1 MRAYD
6 QQPPADGA
14 APPSLGTT
22 VEAVLT
28 AWQALRLHGPYGHE
42 TAICWVPGVGQF
54 QLAARTPGD
63 WQLQAVE
70 RGNGRLPSWR
80 EATTDESAAVREAIA
95 CGYAEIRSS
104 PTCSPYRNAAGAGR
118 VLHRATGRAL
128 GRP

>member
-1 MRAYD
+1 MRD
-6 QQPPADGA
+6 FNQPTRADRA

-22 VEAVLT
+22 VQAVLT

-42 TAICWVPGVGQF
+42 TAICWVPGVGHF
-54 QLAARTPGD
+54 QLADGTPGD

-70 RGNGRLPSWR
+70 RGNGGLPSCR
-80 EATTDESAAVREAIA
+80 VATADEVTAVLDALA
-95 CGYAEIRSS
+95 CGFAEIRSS

-128 GRP
+128 AQP